1 MTPGICRPLQAEGR
15 ATGSGISDTGTTT
28 NPEPAPERMRRGSRC
43 SRGNDSLS
51 HTANYSSSWWQ
62 GSGSVACLPP
72 RARVSCYRRRR
83 EHLWARVTTPAV
95 FQEHA
100 RPRVHPFSFSALS
113 PIRKRDLINELPRAN
128 AAALQRGCYTRAP
141 RISSGASHSQS
152 RGERLCRLS
161 FIPSR
166 SAWPPAW
173 RLLYARSVRRIWHL
187 RVLWVS
193 ASWHVLTNACAAFV
207 RCLIPQQR
215 LGFAAAVAEPSGE
228 SLSYHLD
235 MFAFCPSCWAR
246 RL

>member
-62 GSGSVACLPP
+62 GNGSVACLPP

-83 EHLWARVTTPAV
+83 EHRAALWARVTTLAV

-141 RISSGASHSQS
+141 RISSSASHSQS

-173 RLLYARSVRRIWHL
+173 RLLYARSVRRIGHCACSGYQRPSTFSPTL
-187 RVLWVS
+187 APHS
-193 ASWHVLTNACAAFV
+193 CAA
-207 RCLIPQQR
+207 
-215 LGFAAAVAEPSGE
+215 
-228 SLSYHLD
+228 
-235 MFAFCPSCWAR
+235 
-246 RL
+246 